1 MVVWL
6 AMSRLEWAQGRRRR
20 DGAGRWRGPRLLRAL
35 LFAGLAAF
43 PATSHAQLRPD
54 GGGSPDLNDVALE
67 WVRGEFRAPLV
78 CEFDGLPRRGLR
90 RLLIAP
96 GPREM
101 QPRANTLRIFD
112 LDAGEATRC
121 FDDLGAEE
129 LNVEGVIRFSL
140 LGPSR
145 PDTAR
150 RDFSAALRREGG
162 FEFEIREG
170 HLRLERVGDANAE
183 PRRVDFASGVLRVR
197 TVPRG
202 SDIERRLQDLR
213 GQRRLTL
220 SLEAKDGTEVR
231 FHMVQS
237 APR

>member
-1 MVVWL
+1 M
-6 AMSRLEWAQGRRRR
+6 
-20 DGAGRWRGPRLLRAL
+20 LRAL
-35 LFAGLAAF
+35 LLAGLAAV
-43 PATSHAQLRPD
+43 PATLHAQLRPD
-54 GGGSPDLNDVALE
+54 GSGSPDLNDLALE
-67 WVRGEFRAPLV
+67 WVRGEFRAPLI

-96 GPREM
+96 GPRSM
-101 QPRANTLRIFD
+101 LPRADTLRVFD
-112 LDAGEATRC
+112 LGAAEATRC

-129 LNVEGVIRFSL
+129 LNAEGVIRFSL

-150 RDFSAALRREGG
+150 RDFAAALRREGG
-162 FEFEIREG
+162 FDFEIREG
-170 HLRLERVGDANAE
+170 RVQLQHVGDPDAE

-202 SDIERRLQDLR
+202 SDIERRLLDLG

-220 SLEAKDGTEVR
+220 SLEAKDGTTVR
-231 FHMVQS
+231 FHVVQS